1 MVDHGQAEGKCLD
14 EQVGHEDKGRR
25 GKGIPEELYAAV
37 QVRLREHHMPGQYEP
52 RREADSKRYDPGA
65 YLGSDSQVAIDGE
78 GMLVKKVIKAKG
90 FDNDIEHSVRTA
102 ASEVAEG
109 LGRDDTGERPV
120 KKINKPNY
128 AMSDPIVH
136 L

>member
-1 MVDHGQAEGKCLD
+1 MVDHGQAEGECLD
-14 EQVGHEDKGRR
+14 EQVGHEDKRSR

-37 QVRLREHHMPGQYEP
+37 QVRLGEHHMPGQYEP
-52 RREADSKRYDPGA
+52 RRETDSKRYDPGA
-65 YLGSDSQVAIDGE
+65 YLGSDRQVAIDGE

-90 FDNDIEHSVRTA
+90 FDNNVEHSVRTA

-120 KKINKPNY
+120 KKINKPNNT
-128 AMSDPIVH
+128 MSDPIVH